1 MQYKGFYIK
10 IKPET
15 VQRADKCGKRINCNG
30 FIIKIF
36 DNPDENIIIDMF
48 TAAVGYELL
57 NDSLTEA
64 EQLAKDYINM
74 EEKELRRLIDE
85 YDRYVE

>member
-15 VQRADKCGKRINCNG
+15 VQRTDKCGKQIDCDG
-30 FIIKIF
+30 FMVKIF
-36 DNPDENIIIDMF
+36 DSSDESVMIDMF

-57 NDSLTEA
+57 NYSLLEA
-64 EQLAKDYINM
+64 EQLAKDYINI
-74 EEKELRRLIDE
+74 EEKELRRLTDE
-85 YDRYVE
+85 YHRYAE